1 MEDGRPVELTMYK
14 WWAEGEQR
22 GCHTTTV
29 EEAGAG
35 RWADILETPGFQ
47 GWCVLLTHTKL
58 GLPGRGARL
67 TGDSGTKY
75 FSKQDL
81 ETGTLSE
88 LDGGT
93 GDLSWA
99 KLRNGCRGWVW
110 LCRRTT
116 QKNSELAELNRI
128 IQ

>member
-1 MEDGRPVELTMYK
+1 M
-14 WWAEGEQR
+14 
-22 GCHTTTV
+22 

-93 GDLSWA
+93 GDLAGLNSGMGAGGGYGCVVERHKKTASW
-99 KLRNGCRGWVW
+99 L
-110 LCRRTT
+110 
-116 QKNSELAELNRI
+116 NSTA
-128 IQ
+128 